1 MKNIPYGRQYI
12 SSNDIRT
19 VSQAL
24 KQDLITTGNYVKKL
38 EKNISRFLNVKHVL
52 TCNSGTS
59 AIQLAFMGISLK
71 KNDIVVMPAI
81 NFIAAYNMASLFEA
95 KIFLADVDPSTGQM
109 TPETLLKCINYNK
122 LKKIKA
128 IVTMYLGGYP
138 RDIKEFY
145 KIKKKL
151 KCFLIEDSCHAL
163 GARYYHNNKS
173 FNIGSCKHAD
183 ISTFS
188 LHPLKSITSGEGG
201 LVTTKN
207 KTIFKKM
214 HLCRSH
220 GINKSKLHWKY
231 NILNLGF
238 NLRLSDLNCALAI
251 SQLRKITKFINY
263 RKKIYNYYK
272 LELENLKGIKYISS
286 YNINKPSFHL
296 FLLSLNFKKNKN
308 KDDFLS
314 FLLNNKILGQTHYIP
329 IYKHKVFKEK
339 INLSQYQGS
348 EDYYKNTISLPIFFN
363 LSFRQQKKVIEK
375 IKYYIHKYL

>member
-95 KIFLADVDPSTGQM
+95 KIFLADVDPLTGQM
-109 TPETLLKCINYNK
+109 TPETLLKCINFNK

-163 GARYYHNNKS
+163 GARYYYNNKS

-214 HLCRSH
+214 YLCRSH

-272 LELENLKGIKYISS
+272 LELENLKGVKYISS

-363 LSFRQQKKVIEK
+363 LSLRQQKKVIEK